1 MSIAAKRV
9 KASQTNAG
17 WRVLKG
23 PLPAPPEMMVLLEV
37 QGNVWTFQHPRSQ
50 VLYRCE
56 LDAAGKE
63 RWFSNFPKWLGR
75 SDHEWISQADAARL
89 IGVSRQ
95 AIRNAILSKR
105 LETADCN
112 GRPVVSRAEALA
124 LKIDLK
130 RRRARKL

>member
-9 KASQTNAG
+9 KAPQKTIPG

-23 PLPAPPEMMVLLEV
+23 PLPAPPEMLVLLEV

-75 SDHEWISQADAARL
+75 SDHEWISQSEAASL
-89 IGVSRQ
+89 LGVSRQ
-95 AIRNAILSKR
+95 AIRCAIVYER
-105 LETADCN
+105 LGTVNCN
-112 GRPVVSRAEALA
+112 GRPMVQRAEVLG

-130 RRRARKL
+130 RKGPRK